1 MFGKLQEY
9 IYAVHKLDYLE
20 GRLAKTEARAEEAE
34 SKYQKLDQ
42 SIKELQDTLEKLS
55 WVVKHLRDSDLQLE
69 HAFAAVDVK
78 KSKICYTLLFLI
90 WRMWSTI

>member
-9 IYAVHKLDYLE
+9 IYALHKLDYLE

-55 WVVKHLRDSDLQLE
+55 WVVKHSRDSDLQLE

-90 WRMWSTI
+90 WRM